1 MWLGG
6 GTVLNPSLGVQ
17 VQRPVA
23 EPLLY
28 SLYSSFCKTLLSVMM
43 LGGTGLEAVSGW
55 RGDGGA
61 EEA

>member
-1 MWLGG
+1 M
-6 GTVLNPSLGVQ
+6 LNPSLGVQ
-17 VQRPVA
+17 VQCPVA

-55 RGDGGA
+55 RGDGGT